1 MRHRVALV
9 IAVSLLL
16 GALVVQPA
24 TSAVV
29 IRGVSCSSCG
39 SGYKWNPAST
49 SVVHGTKV
57 TWKAV
62 TGRHTVTNIGKNWSK
77 NVTIN
82 SGQTTSFTF
91 QTVGTYRFRCTF
103 HSSYNATTKKCT
115 GMCGKVVVS

>member
-29 IRGVSCSSCG
+29 IRAVACSSCPAP
-39 SGYKWNPAST
+39 YKWKPAST

-62 TGRHTVTNIGKNWSK
+62 TGSHTVTSIGKNWSK
-77 NVTIN
+77 NAPLN
-82 SGQTTSFTF
+82 SGGTTSFTF
-91 QTVGTYRFRCTF
+91 KTAGTYRFRCTI

>member
-16 GALVVQPA
+16 GALVAQPA

-29 IRGVSCSSCG
+29 VRAVACSSCA
-39 SGYKWNPAST
+39 SGYKWKPAST

-62 TGRHTVTNIGKNWSK
+62 TGSHTVTSISKNWSK
-77 NVTIN
+77 NVTLS
-82 SGQTTSFTF
+82 SGGATSFTF
-91 QTVGTYRFRCTF
+91 KTAGTYRFRCTF